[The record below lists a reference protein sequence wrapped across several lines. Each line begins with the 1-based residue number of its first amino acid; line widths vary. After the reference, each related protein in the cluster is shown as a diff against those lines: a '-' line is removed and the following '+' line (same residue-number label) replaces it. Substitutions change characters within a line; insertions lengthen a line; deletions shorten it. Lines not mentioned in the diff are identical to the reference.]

1 MGTRSVRL
9 DDETERTLARLTKM
23 TGLTISEIL
32 KRGVL
37 SLEEQSR
44 SQSWRKPFEIYRELD
59 LGPGGYAI
67 ADARDAKAAV
77 AAAIRKKHGR

>member
-32 KRGVL
+32 KQGVL

-44 SQSWRKPFEIYRELD
+44 IQSRRRPFDVYRELD

-67 ADARDAKAAV
+67 ADARDAKVAV